1 MTNHTEFN
9 NKVIH
14 PSTRDILK
22 ILQKKFGSKTPIS
35 VSGKRDGT
43 IKKIEIGKN
52 LTIAEKNWVMD
63 KFPEL
68 E

>member
-43 IKKIEIGKN
+43 LKKIEIGKD
-52 LTIAEKNWVMD
+52 LTSTEKKWVKD
-63 KFPEL
+63 LYPEL